1 MATEQINLS
10 VESRDTRGTAAV
22 RRLRSE
28 GKVPAV
34 VYGSAREATAI
45 QLEEHSFEMLLRD
58 HASEYLMI
66 DLSVDDGPATKVLL
80 KEVQHHPLTSRVMHV
95 DFHEVRMD
103 HKVRVSFNIHF
114 VGTPT
119 GVTLGGGTVDFHV
132 RAIQVECL
140 PGDIVESIDLDIT
153 HLDVGEHLLAGDI
166 ELDAKF
172 RRLTADQVSI
182 VSIAKPR
189 VAEADNVG
197 GDAVEGEEGAEA
209 EAGVE
214 TSGEAETKDVPDAAG
229 PAGVE

>member
-1 MATEQINLS
+1 MAAEQINLS
-10 VESRDTRGTAAV
+10 AESRETIGTGAV

-34 VYGSAREATAI
+34 VYGSGREAKTI
-45 QLEEHSFEMLLRD
+45 QLEEHSFEMLLCD

-66 DLSVDDGPATKVLL
+66 DLSVDDGAATKVLL
-80 KEVQHHPLTSRVMHV
+80 KEVQHHPLTRRVMHV
-95 DFHEVRMD
+95 DFHEVQMD

-140 PGDIVESIDLDIT
+140 PGDIVESIDLDIS
-153 HLDVGEHLLAGDI
+153 HLDVGEHMLAGDI

-172 RRLTADQVSI
+172 CRLTGDQVSI

-189 VAEADNVG
+189 VAGEDDDEDG
-197 GDAVEGEEGAEA
+197 GAVEGEDAVEGEEGAE
-209 EAGVE
+209 
-214 TSGEAETKDVPDAAG
+214 TKEVPDAAG

>member
-1 MATEQINLS
+1 MAAEQINLS
-10 VESRDTRGTAAV
+10 VESRETIGTGAV

-34 VYGSAREATAI
+34 VYGSGREAMAI

-66 DLSVDDGPATKVLL
+66 DLSVDDGAASKVLL

-95 DFHEVRMD
+95 DFHEVQMD
-103 HKVRVSFNIHF
+103 HKVRVTFNIHF
-114 VGTPT
+114 VGTPN

-140 PGDIVESIDLDIT
+140 PGDIVESIDLDIS
-153 HLDVGEHLLAGDI
+153 HLDVGQHLLAGDI
-166 ELDAKF
+166 ELDAKY
-172 RRLTADQVSI
+172 RRMTADQVSI

-189 VAEADNVG
+189 VAGEDDDEDTG
-197 GDAVEGEEGAEA
+197 AVEGEEGAETG
-209 EAGVE
+209 E
-214 TSGEAETKDVPDAAG
+214 EAEGKEESDAAG

>member
-1 MATEQINLS
+1 MAAEQINLS
-10 VESRDTRGTAAV
+10 AKSRETTGTGAV
-22 RRLRSE
+22 RRLRSD

-34 VYGSAREATAI
+34 VYGSGREAMAI

-66 DLSVDDGPATKVLL
+66 DLSVDDGAASKVLL

-95 DFHEVRMD
+95 DFHEVQMD
-103 HKVRVSFNIHF
+103 HKVRVTFNIHF
-114 VGTPT
+114 VGTPN

-140 PGDIVESIDLDIT
+140 PGDIVESIDLDIS
-153 HLDVGEHLLAGDI
+153 HLDVGQHLLAGDI
-166 ELDAKF
+166 ELDAKY
-172 RRLTADQVSI
+172 RRMTADQVSI

-189 VAEADNVG
+189 VAGEDDDEDTGA
-197 GDAVEGEEGAEA
+197 AEGEEGAETG
-209 EAGVE
+209 E
-214 TSGEAETKDVPDAAG
+214 EAEGKEGSDAAG

>member
-1 MATEQINLS
+1 MAAEQINLS
-10 VESRDTRGTAAV
+10 AKSRETIGTGAV
-22 RRLRSE
+22 RRLRNK

-34 VYGSAREATAI
+34 VYGSGREAKAI
-45 QLEEHSFEMLLRD
+45 QLEEHSFEMLLCD

-66 DLSVDDGPATKVLL
+66 DLSVDDGAATKVLL
-80 KEVQHHPLTSRVMHV
+80 KEVQHHPLTRRVMHV
-95 DFHEVRMD
+95 DFHEVQMD

-140 PGDIVESIDLDIT
+140 PGDIVESIDLDIS
-153 HLDVGEHLLAGDI
+153 HLDVGEHMLAGDI

-189 VAEADNVG
+189 VAEEDDDEGVA
-197 GDAVEGEEGAEA
+197 AVEGEEGAE
-209 EAGVE
+209 
-214 TSGEAETKDVPDAAG
+214 TKEVPDAAG